1 MSKILEVIEEKI
13 AASEKHSHCMMS
25 GTTLLNEVNA
35 RLRVNGETEIG
46 EDQFKEELKGLLK
59 EQKIF
64 FKKEYDEKIKYDGTY
79 ERVELKARSW
89 FLNNAKLKEHEE
101 KTVAYNKESR
111 EREEQKL
118 VQKDR
123 DVKKLSREAQAVYG
137 TIKALTVEDNKAY
150 VKTSEVQKKA
160 NMEFKEVQDAIKELR
175 DNKISYMMK
184 ISRDFEKDTNGVK
197 DNVHEEDWVI
207 TNSSKVL
214 SKVIEREKIKEELN
228 TAKNNDKE
236 INLDEPGKEEK
247 PKKTEIPEP
256 IYNIVENPPEISEN
270 KSIPETEIPN
280 EKGNGIKK
288 IVFFYE
294 NGKFEVFEP

>member
-13 AASEKHSHCMMS
+13 ATSEKHSHCMMS

-79 ERVELKARSW
+79 ERVRW

-111 EREEQKL
+111 EREAQKL

-236 INLDEPGKEEK
+236 INLDKPGKKEK
-247 PKKTEIPEP
+247 PKKKEIPKKDKK
-256 IYNIVENPPEISEN
+256 I
-270 KSIPETEIPN
+270 
-280 EKGNGIKK
+280 EKGN
-288 IVFFYE
+288 E
-294 NGKFEVFEP
+294 R

>member
-46 EDQFKEELKGLLK
+46 EDQFKE
-59 EQKIF
+59 
-64 FKKEYDEKIKYDGTY
+64 
-79 ERVELKARSW
+79 ELKARSW

-236 INLDEPGKEEK
+236 INLDKPGKEEK
-247 PKKTEIPEP
+247 PKKKEIPKKDRK
-256 IYNIVENPPEISEN
+256 I
-270 KSIPETEIPN
+270 
-280 EKGNGIKK
+280 EKGK
-288 IVFFYE
+288 E
-294 NGKFEVFEP
+294 R

>member
-13 AASEKHSHCMMS
+13 ATSEKHSHCMMS

-197 DNVHEEDWVI
+197 ENIHEEDWVI

-228 TAKNNDKE
+228 TEKNNDKE
-236 INLDEPGKEEK
+236 VNLDISEKEEK
-247 PKKTEIPEP
+247 PKKKEIPKK
-256 IYNIVENPPEISEN
+256 N
-270 KSIPETEIPN
+270 KN
-280 EKGNGIKK
+280 VEKGN
-288 IVFFYE
+288 E
-294 NGKFEVFEP
+294 R

>member
-35 RLRVNGETEIG
+35 RLRVNGEAEIN
-46 EDQFKEELKGLLK
+46 EDQFKEELK
-59 EQKIF
+59 
-64 FKKEYDEKIKYDGTY
+64 
-79 ERVELKARSW
+79 ARSW
-89 FLNNAKLKEHEE
+89 FLDNTKLKEHEE
-101 KTVAYNKESR
+101 RTVTYNKESR
-111 EREEQKL
+111 EREKQKL
-118 VQKDR
+118 SQKDR

-160 NMEFKEVQDAIKELR
+160 NMEFKEVQDAMKELK
-175 DNKISYMMK
+175 DSKISYMMK

-197 DNVHEEDWVI
+197 KNIHEEDWVI

-236 INLDEPGKEEK
+236 VNLDKSGKEEK
-247 PKKTEIPEP
+247 PKKKEIPKKDKK
-256 IYNIVENPPEISEN
+256 I
-270 KSIPETEIPN
+270 
-280 EKGNGIKK
+280 EKGN
-288 IVFFYE
+288 E
-294 NGKFEVFEP
+294 R

>member
-64 FKKEYDEKIKYDGTY
+64 FKKEY
-79 ERVELKARSW
+79 
-89 FLNNAKLKEHEE
+89 
-101 KTVAYNKESR
+101 
-111 EREEQKL
+111 
-118 VQKDR
+118 
-123 DVKKLSREAQAVYG
+123 
-137 TIKALTVEDNKAY
+137 ALTVEDNKAY

-236 INLDEPGKEEK
+236 INLDKPGKEEK
-247 PKKTEIPEP
+247 PKKKEIPKKDKK
-256 IYNIVENPPEISEN
+256 I
-270 KSIPETEIPN
+270 
-280 EKGNGIKK
+280 EKGN
-288 IVFFYE
+288 E
-294 NGKFEVFEP
+294 R

>member
-1 MSKILEVIEEKI
+1 MSKILEIIEEKI

-35 RLRVNGETEIG
+35 RLKVNGEAEIG

-59 EQKIF
+59 E
-64 FKKEYDEKIKYDGTY
+64 
-79 ERVELKARSW
+79 LKARSW
-89 FLNNAKLKEHEE
+89 FLDNAKLKEHEE
-101 KTVAYNKESR
+101 RTVTYNKESR
-111 EREEQKL
+111 EREDQKL

-123 DVKKLSREAQAVYG
+123 DVKKLSREAQAVYR

-184 ISRDFEKDTNGVK
+184 ISRDFEKDINGVK

-236 INLDEPGKEEK
+236 VNLDKLGKEEK
-247 PKKTEIPEP
+247 PKKKEIP
-256 IYNIVENPPEISEN
+256 
-270 KSIPETEIPN
+270 KKDKKL
-280 EKGNGIKK
+280 EKGN
-288 IVFFYE
+288 E
-294 NGKFEVFEP
+294 R

>member
-13 AASEKHSHCMMS
+13 ATSEKHSHCMMS

-111 EREEQKL
+111 EREE
-118 VQKDR
+118 QKDR

-236 INLDEPGKEEK
+236 INLDKPGKKEK
-247 PKKTEIPEP
+247 PKKKEIPKKDKK
-256 IYNIVENPPEISEN
+256 I
-270 KSIPETEIPN
+270 
-280 EKGNGIKK
+280 EKGN
-288 IVFFYE
+288 E
-294 NGKFEVFEP
+294 R

>member
-13 AASEKHSHCMMS
+13 ATSEKHSHCMMS

-64 FKKEYDEKIKYDGTY
+64 LKKEYDEKIKYDGTY

-89 FLNNAKLKEHEE
+89 FLDNAKLKEHEE
-101 KTVAYNKESR
+101 RTVTYNKESR

-236 INLDEPGKEEK
+236 INLDKPGKKEK
-247 PKKTEIPEP
+247 PKKKEIPKKDKK
-256 IYNIVENPPEISEN
+256 I
-270 KSIPETEIPN
+270 
-280 EKGNGIKK
+280 EKGN
-288 IVFFYE
+288 E
-294 NGKFEVFEP
+294 R

>member
-236 INLDEPGKEEK
+236 IKEAENMPFVRIDLFEGRTLEQKKALAKEVTEAVVRNTGAPQSAVHVIINDMPEGTYFPQGQMREK
-247 PKKTEIPEP
+247 
-256 IYNIVENPPEISEN
+256 
-270 KSIPETEIPN
+270 
-280 EKGNGIKK
+280 
-288 IVFFYE
+288 
-294 NGKFEVFEP
+294 

>member
-35 RLRVNGETEIG
+35 RLKVNGEAENG

-64 FKKEYDEKIKYDGTY
+64 LKKEYDEKIKYDGTY

-89 FLNNAKLKEHEE
+89 FLDNTKLKEHEE
-101 KTVAYNKESR
+101 RTVTYNKESR
-111 EREEQKL
+111 EREDRKL

-197 DNVHEEDWVI
+197 ENIHEEDWVI

-228 TAKNNDKE
+228 TEKNNDKE
-236 INLDEPGKEEK
+236 VNLDISEKEEK
-247 PKKTEIPEP
+247 PKKKEIPKK
-256 IYNIVENPPEISEN
+256 N
-270 KSIPETEIPN
+270 KN
-280 EKGNGIKK
+280 VEKGN
-288 IVFFYE
+288 E
-294 NGKFEVFEP
+294 R

>member
-46 EDQFKEELKGLLK
+46 EDQFKEVLK

-236 INLDEPGKEEK
+236 INLDKPGKEEK
-247 PKKTEIPEP
+247 PKKEIPKKDKK
-256 IYNIVENPPEISEN
+256 I
-270 KSIPETEIPN
+270 
-280 EKGNGIKK
+280 EKGN
-288 IVFFYE
+288 E
-294 NGKFEVFEP
+294 R

>member
-35 RLRVNGETEIG
+35 RLKVNGEAEIG

-64 FKKEYDEKIKYDGTY
+64 LKKEYDEKIKYDGTY

-89 FLNNAKLKEHEE
+89 FLDNAKLKEHEE
-101 KTVAYNKESR
+101 RTVTYNKESR
-111 EREEQKL
+111 ER
-118 VQKDR
+118 
-123 DVKKLSREAQAVYG
+123 
-137 TIKALTVEDNKAY
+137 
-150 VKTSEVQKKA
+150 
-160 NMEFKEVQDAIKELR
+160 MKELK
-175 DNKISYMMK
+175 DSKISYMMK

-197 DNVHEEDWVI
+197 KNIHEEDWVI

-236 INLDEPGKEEK
+236 VNLDKSGKEEK
-247 PKKTEIPEP
+247 PKKKEIPKKDKK
-256 IYNIVENPPEISEN
+256 I
-270 KSIPETEIPN
+270 
-280 EKGNGIKK
+280 EKGN
-288 IVFFYE
+288 E
-294 NGKFEVFEP
+294 R

>member
-35 RLRVNGETEIG
+35 RLKVNGEAEIG

-64 FKKEYDEKIKYDGTY
+64 LKKEYDEKIKYDGTY

-89 FLNNAKLKEHEE
+89 FLDNAKLKEHEGR
-101 KTVAYNKESR
+101 TVTYNKESR
-111 EREEQKL
+111 ERENKKL

-197 DNVHEEDWVI
+197 ENIHEEDWVI

-228 TAKNNDKE
+228 IAKNNDKE
-236 INLDEPGKEEK
+236 VNLNKLGKEEK
-247 PKKTEIPEP
+247 PKKKEIPKKDKK
-256 IYNIVENPPEISEN
+256 I
-270 KSIPETEIPN
+270 
-280 EKGNGIKK
+280 EKGN
-288 IVFFYE
+288 E
-294 NGKFEVFEP
+294 R

>member
-35 RLRVNGETEIG
+35 RLRVNGEAEIN

-59 EQKIF
+59 EQRLF

-89 FLNNAKLKEHEE
+89 FLDNTKLKEHEE
-101 KTVAYNKESR
+101 RTVTYNKESR
-111 EREEQKL
+111 DREKQ
-118 VQKDR
+118 
-123 DVKKLSREAQAVYG
+123 KLSREAQAVYG

-160 NMEFKEVQDAIKELR
+160 NMEFKEVQDAMKELK
-175 DNKISYMMK
+175 DSKISYMMK

-197 DNVHEEDWVI
+197 KNIHEEDWVI

-236 INLDEPGKEEK
+236 VNLDKSGKEEK
-247 PKKTEIPEP
+247 PKKKEIPKKDKK
-256 IYNIVENPPEISEN
+256 I
-270 KSIPETEIPN
+270 
-280 EKGNGIKK
+280 EKGN
-288 IVFFYE
+288 E
-294 NGKFEVFEP
+294 R